1 MSRTASTA
9 SATNEDISPAEER
22 GAAGRVAQV
31 HAQTRRGLVMTA
43 AFVAAAVVAGVL
55 SIGAGWWLP
64 LHLFV
69 VGALLTAISA
79 VTQMLAVTWSAAP
92 ASRPAVAATQRWLLA
107 AGT

>member
-1 MSRTASTA
+1 MSRPAPAA
-9 SATNEDISPAEER
+9 SAANEDIVPAEER

-43 AFVAAAVVAGVL
+43 AFVASTVVAGAAG
-55 SIGAGWWLP
+55 IGDGWWLP

-92 ASRPAVAATQRWLLA
+92 APRPDVVATQ
-107 AGT
+107 